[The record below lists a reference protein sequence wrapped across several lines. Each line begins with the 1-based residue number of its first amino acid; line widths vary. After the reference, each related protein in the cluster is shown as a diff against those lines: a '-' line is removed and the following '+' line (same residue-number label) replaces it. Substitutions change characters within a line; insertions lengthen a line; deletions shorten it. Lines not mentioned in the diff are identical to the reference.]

1 MRIDAHQH
9 FWRYNSDEFDWIDDS
24 MAALRRNFLPH
35 DLEPELNRAG
45 FHGSIAVQARQSLD
59 ETKWLLGK

>member
-9 FWRYNSDEFDWIDDS
+9 FYNSDEFDWIDDS

-35 DLEPELNRAG
+35 GLEPELNRAD
-45 FHGSIAVQARQSLD
+45 FDESLAVQARQSLD